1 MNWESELARNITTM
15 EELGEVLDLKFA
27 EEEKGLLKRLTEMYP
42 LSITRYYLSL
52 IDAEDKNDPIKKMC
66 IPSVVESNQKG
77 SIDTS
82 GEADNTVA
90 VGLQHKY
97 RQTGLLLSTNQCAM
111 YCRHCFRKRLV
122 GLDSSEIIQHKK
134 EIIQYLSEH
143 KEINNVLISGGDA
156 LLNNNTSLRS
166 YLTEMSEMEHL
177 DFIRFGTR
185 VPVTFPMR
193 IYEDTELIELLKE
206 FNKKK
211 QIYIVTHFNHP
222 RELTVEA
229 RKAVDV
235 LINCGLIIKN
245 QTVLL
250 NGVNDNGEL
259 LAKLINELTGWGVHP
274 YYIFQCRPV
283 SGVKN
288 QFQVPLHK
296 GYQIIEAAK
305 ARMNGIG
312 KSFRYVLS
320 NHQGKIEILGSS
332 HNNMMLFK
340 YHEAKDENNQGKLF
354 TLKIDDYQCWV
365 D

>member
-1 MNWESELARNITTM
+1 MNWESELAKNITTV
-15 EELGEVLDLKFA
+15 EELVEGLGAIFTEEEQEVLSNLI
-27 EEEKGLLKRLTEMYP
+27 EMYP
-42 LSITRYYLSL
+42 MSITRYYLSL
-52 IDAEDKNDPIKKMC
+52 IDKDNRNDPIRKMC
-66 IPSVVESNQKG
+66 IPSVLESDLIG
-77 SIDTS
+77 SLDTS
-82 GEADNTVA
+82 GEADNTVE

-97 RQTGLLLSTNQCAM
+97 KQTGLLLSTNQCAM

-122 GLDSSEIIQHKK
+122 GLDSSEIGRHKK
-134 EIIQYLSEH
+134 EIMKYLCEH
-143 KEINNVLISGGDA
+143 TEINNVLISGGDA
-156 LLNNNTSLRS
+156 LLNNNTSIRS
-166 YLTEMSEMEHL
+166 YLADLSELKHL
-177 DFIRFGTR
+177 DYIRFGTR

-193 IYEDTELIELLKE
+193 IYEDTELIELLRE

-222 RELTVEA
+222 RELTKEA
-229 RKAVDV
+229 RKAIKA
-235 LINCGLIIKN
+235 LIDCGIIIKN

-250 NGVNDNGEL
+250 RGVNDSGEL
-259 LAKLINELTGWGVHP
+259 LGKLMNELTGWGINP

-296 GYQIIEAAK
+296 GYQIVEEAK
-305 ARMNGIG
+305 AKMSGIG

-320 NHQGKIEILGSS
+320 NQQGKIEILGSA

-340 YHEAKDENNQGKLF
+340 FHEAKDASNQGRLF
-354 TLKIDDYQCWV
+354 SLKIEDNQCWV